1 MLSVQTNMLAWNAGR
16 QFKINTKK
24 QAKSTE
30 KLSSGYRINR
40 AADDAAGL
48 SISEKMRRQIRG
60 LKQGSD
66 NVQEGISLVQV
77 ADGALDEVV
86 DMLQRINELSVK
98 AYNGTNTK
106 EDRKYIQAEVT
117 QLIKEI
123 ERIADTT
130 TFNEI
135 QVLKG
140 NPTHVETI
148 EAGKEYTGF
157 VEETINKEI
166 PDWLKSG
173 IDEKLEM
180 HSYTGLTQ
188 DTTGKMFV
196 AQHFDTDGTP
206 IDGVYYGPDEG
217 QLGIYTWAG
226 AWNPTLD
233 DNPTAKISF
242 SGLTNYEDAAALY
255 TGMVDLLGS
264 AVGIPCGT
272 CVREYY
278 GIGFSGIVDGYSAI
292 PDDYVDG
299 MGNKVKIEKD
309 IDISL
314 WKGFTNDAGEAVNC
328 FDKIKELMKNQMQ
341 DTTLNEAQK
350 KAQVKN
356 LAEEIAQKLCAKTYE
371 TMASVTKY
379 NDHFDRALTDGVYD
393 IIVYDYRDRDK
404 LSALNASEAPVVT
417 SNTADVRIPASFLEP
432 GTEVSIQSPL
442 WIVCSAESG
451 DWIPLELPLIN
462 TETMGISGYDVARY
476 KENVIYSDAYQKKL
490 DAWENDY
497 HIENKIIPAKTETV
511 TYTSIKVTPFF
522 DSNGEMKLNYKKESL
537 TRLEHTPESSYP
549 VKVYNNP
556 KPIPKEGDI
565 IRAISYEPDSN
576 RLISDALDYVLSC
589 RTMLG
594 TQQNRLE
601 HTYNNNQN
609 KLENTT
615 ASESRIRDTD
625 IAEEMVAH
633 SNHNIL
639 LQAGTSML
647 SQANQYPELI
657 MQLLR

>member
-1 MLSVQTNMLAWNAGR
+1 M
-16 QFKINTKK
+16 
-24 QAKSTE
+24 
-30 KLSSGYRINR
+30 
-40 AADDAAGL
+40 
-48 SISEKMRRQIRG
+48 
-60 LKQGSD
+60 
-66 NVQEGISLVQV
+66 
-77 ADGALDEVV
+77 
-86 DMLQRINELSVK
+86 QRINELSVK
-98 AYNGTNTK
+98 AYNGTNTI
-106 EDRKYIQAEVT
+106 EDRKYIQEEIT
-117 QLIKEI
+117 HSIKEI

-135 QVLKG
+135 YVLKG

-148 EAGKEYTGF
+148 QADKTYYGF
-157 VEETINKEI
+157 VEQTIEKEI

-196 AQHFDTDGTP
+196 AQNFDADGTP
-206 IDGVYYGPDEG
+206 VAGVYYGPDEG
-217 QLGIYTWAG
+217 QLGIYAWAG
-226 AWNPTLD
+226 EWSHTLN

-242 SGLTNYEDAAALY
+242 SGLTNYEDAASLY

-272 CVREYY
+272 CVSEYY
-278 GIGFSGIVDGYSAI
+278 GIGFSGTVDGYGAI
-292 PDDYVDG
+292 PEDYVDG
-299 MGNKVKIEKD
+299 MGRKVRIEKE
-309 IDISL
+309 IDISS

-328 FDKIKELMKNQMQ
+328 FDKIKELMKNQIQ
-341 DTTLNEAQK
+341 DMTLTEAQK
-350 KAQVKN
+350 KVQVKN
-356 LAEEIAQKLCAKTYE
+356 LAEEIAQKLCAKTYAA
-371 TMASVTKY
+371 MSSVTKY

-393 IIVYDYRDRDK
+393 IIVYDYRDTDK

-432 GTEVSIQSPL
+432 GTQVNIQSPL
-442 WIVCSAESG
+442 LIVCSSQSG

-476 KENVIYSDAYQKKL
+476 KETVTYSDAYQKKL

-497 HIENKIIPAKTETV
+497 HIENKTIPAKTETV
-511 TYTSIKVTPFF
+511 THTSIKVTPYF
-522 DSNGEMKLNYKKESL
+522 DTNGEMKLNYKTESF
-537 TRLEHTPESSYP
+537 TRLEQTPERSYP

-556 KPIPKEGDI
+556 KPTPEEGDI
-565 IRAISYEPDSN
+565 IRTISYEPDSN
-576 RLISDALDYVLSC
+576 RQIGDALEYVLRC

-594 TQQNRLE
+594 AQQNRLE

-615 ASESRIRDTD
+615 ASESCIRDTD
-625 IAEEMVAH
+625 VAEEMVSY

-657 MQLLR
+657 LQLLQ